1 MGKYRLTKNDYLIEL
16 KAHHLSER
24 SSVCRLEV
32 EVSEQIMNMLRV
44 VLGRCI
50 GALLGYS
57 SLGCFPEA
65 YREMMPHYWQIPISI
80 NGKL

>member
-1 MGKYRLTKNDYLIEL
+1 
-16 KAHHLSER
+16 
-24 SSVCRLEV
+24 
-32 EVSEQIMNMLRV
+32 MNMLRV